1 MNLAI
6 GAILGFIS
14 VAFGAYAE
22 HGLKTQISAEHF
34 DFIMTAVR
42 YNQTYAIVI
51 SGIGI
56 ALLSSKS
63 LAQSL
68 TLKLSNFLFIIGTL
82 LFSFS
87 IYISIVWD
95 IPSILELAPIGGTT
109 LMIAWIML
117 AISAICIRKSD
128 RVEFKPY

>member
-1 MNLAI
+1 MNLII

-22 HGLKTQISAEHF
+22 HGLKSQISAEHF
-34 DFIMTAVR
+34 EFIMTAIH

-63 LAQSL
+63 LSRCL
-68 TLKLSNFLFIIGTL
+68 TLKLSNLFFIVGTI

-87 IYISIVWD
+87 IYISVVYN
-95 IPSILELAPIGGTT
+95 IPIILKLAPLGGTT
-109 LMIAWIML
+109 LMIGWLML
-117 AISAICIRKSD
+117 ILAAVFLKKNLKRSL
-128 RVEFKPY
+128 

>member
-1 MNLAI
+1 MNLII

-22 HGLKTQISAEHF
+22 HGLKSQISAEHF
-34 DFIMTAVR
+34 EFIMTAIR
-42 YNQTYAIVI
+42 YNQTYAILI

-63 LAQSL
+63 LSRCL
-68 TLKLSNFLFIIGTL
+68 TLKLSNLFFIVGTI

-87 IYISIVWD
+87 IYISVVYN
-95 IPSILELAPIGGTT
+95 IPIILKLAPLGGTT
-109 LMIAWIML
+109 LMIGWLML
-117 AISAICIRKSD
+117 ILAAVFLKKNLKRSL
-128 RVEFKPY
+128 

>member
-1 MNLAI
+1 MNLII

-22 HGLKTQISAEHF
+22 HGLKSQISAEHF
-34 DFIMTAVR
+34 EFIMTAIR
-42 YNQTYAIVI
+42 YNQTYAILI

-63 LAQSL
+63 LSRCL
-68 TLKLSNFLFIIGTL
+68 TLKLSNLFFIVGTI

-87 IYISIVWD
+87 IYISLVYN
-95 IPSILELAPIGGTT
+95 IPIILKLAPLGGTT
-109 LMIAWIML
+109 LMIGWLML
-117 AISAICIRKSD
+117 ILAAVFLKKNLKRSL
-128 RVEFKPY
+128 